1 MRFSLRRSALASAVL
16 GMTAALVGCSE
27 NGGDAENAPSEATVT
42 GDADTGST
50 AEPDEPSRTTSA
62 TEPPAEPAPA
72 TGTPVS
78 ATDLVTGL
86 TSPWG
91 LLVMRDGT
99 MLVSERDTTQI
110 KRVPAQ
116 GGRAE
121 VVATVADARPAGEG
135 GLLGLA
141 TTPDESRVFV
151 YFTSETDNRIVSM
164 SWDGRRLGEPQL
176 VFDGIPHGDGDRH
189 EGGRMV
195 VGPDGLLYV
204 STGETGDTPEM
215 AQDPD
220 LLGGKILRLT
230 LDGEP
235 APGNPFGD
243 AIYSLGHRNIEGL
256 AFDDRGRLWASEF
269 GDQTWDELNLITPG
283 GNYGWPEVEG
293 SSDREEFVNPAVV
306 WRTENASPAGV
317 AFWEGSLW
325 MAGLR
330 GETLWEVP
338 LAPGEAGSA
347 QDPGAAVQQPV
358 PHLQGE
364 LGRLRTV
371 EPAADGEGLLLA
383 TSNTDGRGDPAADDD
398 RILRVVRDEDAG

>member
-1 MRFSLRRSALASAVL
+1 MGGMRPSLRRSALASAAL
-16 GMTAALVGCSE
+16 GMAAALSSCGE
-27 NGGDAENAPSEATVT
+27 DAENSPSEATVT
-42 GDADTGST
+42 GDA
-50 AEPDEPSRTTSA
+50 
-62 TEPPAEPAPA
+62 EPAPA
-72 TGTPVS
+72 EPEEPASSQPATPETSRTPQPETGTPVS
-78 ATDLVTGL
+78 ASDLVTGL

-99 MLVSERDTTQI
+99 MLVSERDTTEI
-110 KRVPAQ
+110 KRVPA
-116 GGRAE
+116 GGGTAE
-121 VVATVADARPAGEG
+121 VVATVSDARPAGEG

-151 YFTSETDNRIVSM
+151 YYTSETDNRIVSM
-164 SWDGRRLGEPQL
+164 SWDGRRLGEPQVVL
-176 VFDGIPHGDGDRH
+176 DGIPHGDGDRH

-195 VGPDGLLYV
+195 VGPDDLLYV
-204 STGETGDTPEM
+204 TTGETGDTPEM

-220 LLGGKILRLT
+220 QLGGKILRLT

-293 SSDREEFVNPAVV
+293 SSDRDEFVDPAVV

-338 LAPGEAGSA
+338 LAPGDAGSPE
-347 QDPGAAVQQPV
+347 DPGAAVEQPV

-371 EPAADGEGLLLA
+371 EVAADGEGLLLA
-383 TSNTDGRGDPAADDD
+383 TSNTDGRGEPAADDD
-398 RILRVVRDEDAG
+398 RILRVVRDGD